1 MANQDY
7 FAESDALGVIDPRS
21 DIQRVLACYTPIIT
35 AADSLPEET
44 VFFYVSKVVHPCVAC
59 DGGIPSVRQSSGNA
73 NITRIIEIYSPSV
86 NPDHCDGL
94 GNISWRSEKR
104 TSIDDVVFGADVDE
118 LLRKLP
124 RFLVF
129 RVMADFSAY

>member
-1 MANQDY
+1 MPNQDY
-7 FAESDALGVIDPRS
+7 FAETDALGVIDPRS
-21 DIQRVLACYTPIIT
+21 EIQRVLACYTPIVT

-44 VFFYVSKVVHPCVAC
+44 VFFYVSKVVHPRIAC
-59 DGGIPSVRQSSGNA
+59 DGGIASIRQGSGNP

-86 NPDHCDGL
+86 NPDHRDRL

-104 TSIDDVVFGADVDE
+104 ASIDDVVFGADVNE

-124 RFLVF
+124 RLLVF
-129 RVMADFSAY
+129 RVMADSSAY